1 MNALKVYEI
10 NELEE
15 NELLNKAVS
24 YDEKGNQVSL
34 LKDSVWDFTKSD
46 FCRSYQQS
54 QYKLRFDY
62 TLENGSNINQYDSLM
77 NTVKC
82 FTYILLKEKSFTT
95 AKKGYYLTKNLLNYL
110 IDNNILNFEEIDSN
124 TVLGYRQFVFEK
136 YKGNNNLIYRNLR
149 LIKELN
155 DQRRFLP
162 NCFKENIMK
171 NIDYDFNVKTKDIK
185 KEWKQ
190 TKVID
195 DKTLKGIIEDANKVL
210 ESSEQLINSRN
221 DWNKL
226 RVKYGYYE
234 NRDEKTKL
242 EKNNITKIVNRKF
255 LKYNDEYNNINDFKD
270 HQRDVVFSSMTL
282 ILAYTGMR
290 MSEILSIPVEC
301 LKYKETYSGEHKYD
315 ICYIKS
321 TTFKYETD
329 VMGTKNTNDMRSEW
343 LANGEVAKAVSVLQR
358 LYEFDRKLFNC
369 DVLFCSSVG
378 SVVKQL
384 SYSYVDSE
392 LKKLIK
398 DDEFASHQFRRT
410 FARLV
415 ARSAFGD
422 VSILQEHFKHRT
434 REVTEYYMNG
444 DVDNEF
450 LEMVDEEQSEIK
462 KSILWDELLKKAKA
476 DFGDDLENKLKGD
489 ENE

>member
-24 YDEKGNQVSL
+24 YDEKGNPVSF

-54 QYKLRFDY
+54 QYRLRFDY
-62 TLENGSNINQYDSLM
+62 NLENGSSIEKYNSLM

-82 FTYILLKEKSFTT
+82 FTYIFLKEKSFTT
-95 AKKGYYLTKNLLNYL
+95 AKKKYYLTKNLLNYL
-110 IDNNILNFEEIDSN
+110 IDNNISKFEEINSN
-124 TVLGYRQFVFEK
+124 IVLGYRQFIFEK
-136 YKGNNNLIYRNLR
+136 YKGNKNLIYRNLR
-149 LIKELN
+149 LVKDLN

-162 NCFKENIMK
+162 DCFKNNILK
-171 NIDYDFNVKTKDIK
+171 NIDYDFNVKTKDVK

-195 DKTLKGIIEDANKVL
+195 DKTLKLIIEDANKVL
-210 ESSEQLINSRN
+210 DTAEQLIESKNKWDQLKLEYGYYDDREKKTKKENNRIAINIGRRFIKESSE
-221 DWNKL
+221 
-226 RVKYGYYE
+226 Y
-234 NRDEKTKL
+234 
-242 EKNNITKIVNRKF
+242 KNVG
-255 LKYNDEYNNINDFKD
+255 DFRAA
-270 HQRDVVFSSMTL
+270 QRDVVFSSMTV
-282 ILAYTGMR
+282 ILVYTGMR
-290 MSEILSIPVEC
+290 MSEILSIPVDC
-301 LKYKETYSGEHKYD
+301 LKYKETYSGDNKYD

-329 VMGTKNTNDMRSEW
+329 VMGTKNTKDMRSEW
-343 LANGEVAKAVSVLQR
+343 LANGEVAKAVSIMQR
-358 LYEFDRKLFNC
+358 LYQFDRELFDC
-369 DVLFCSSVG
+369 DVLFCSSVTN
-378 SVVKQL
+378 VVKQL
-384 SYSYVDSE
+384 SYSYVDGE
-392 LKKLIK
+392 LKKLMK
-398 DDEFASHQFRRT
+398 DNNFASHQFRRT

-450 LEMVDEEQSEIK
+450 LEMIDEEQSEIK

-489 ENE
+489 K

>member
-1 MNALKVYEI
+1 MNALKIHEI

-24 YDEKGNQVSL
+24 YDKKGNPVSL

-54 QYKLRFDY
+54 QYRLRFDY
-62 TLENGSNINQYDSLM
+62 TLENGSNLNEYHSLM
-77 NTVKC
+77 NTIKC
-82 FTYILLKEKSFTT
+82 FIYILLKEKSYST
-95 AKKGYYLTKNLLNYL
+95 AKKSYYLTKILLDYL
-110 IDNNILNFEEIDSN
+110 VSNNILKFEEIDSN
-124 TVLGYRQFVFEK
+124 IILGYRQFIFEK

-162 NCFKENIMK
+162 NCFKNNILK
-171 NIDYDFNVKTKDIK
+171 NINYDFNVKTKDIK

-195 DKTLKGIIEDANKVL
+195 DKTLKTTIKNANKVL
-210 ESSEQLINSRN
+210 NTAEQLIESRN
-221 DWNKL
+221 YWNEL

-234 NRDEKTKL
+234 NRNKKTKL
-242 EKNNITKIVNRKF
+242 EKNNVTKKTNRSF
-255 LKYNDEYNNINDFKD
+255 LKNNNYYNNMNDFKN
-270 HQRDVVFSSMTL
+270 HQRDVVFSSMIL

-290 MSEILSIPVEC
+290 MSEILSIPVDC
-301 LKYKETYSGEHKYD
+301 LKYKETYSGDNKYD

-321 TTFKYETD
+321 TTFKYETN

-343 LANGEVAKAVSVLQR
+343 LANGEVAKAVSIMQK
-358 LYEFDRKLFNC
+358 LYQFDRELFNC

-378 SVVKQL
+378 DVVKQL
-384 SYSYVDSE
+384 SYSYVDGE
-392 LKKLIK
+392 LKKLMK
-398 DDEFASHQFRRT
+398 DDNFASHQFRRT

-422 VSILQEHFKHRT
+422 VAILQEHFKHKT
-434 REVTEYYMNG
+434 REITEYYMNG

-450 LEMVDEEQSEIK
+450 LEMIDEEQNEIK
-462 KSILWDELLKKAKA
+462 NSLLWDELLKKAQS
-476 DFGDDLENKLKGD
+476 DFGDDLDNKLKG
-489 ENE
+489 N